1 MIIKTGFSIEIKQNH
16 VSIICINEYN
26 NNKSEKII

>member
-1 MIIKTGFSIEIKQNH
+1 MIIKTGFTIKKKNQ
-16 VSIICINEYN
+16 VSIICMNKYN